1 MLPIAVF
8 ANIYH
13 HSIPGL
19 SEPVK
24 DKTKLKYIFG
34 VVFVFGAVAYS
45 SIGERGE
52 VKRRSE

>member
-13 HSIPGL
+13 HS